1 MIAGFYFLKSPS
13 EGDYK
18 KLVQNETVLETK
30 GYSGVPIQPVNVS
43 SVEQQYPPSE
53 VKMEIEVS
61 SQEILDADSEG
72 LIGNGNNPFGA
83 RFITEEDVKASIDRI
98 IAKDGMDIEQFDLE
112 YQEYII
118 NLRHLE
124 MTDHINE
131 LDSQVKK
138 VASEYK
144 EKILT
149 NKQ

>member
-18 KLVQNETVLETK
+18 ELVQNEAVLETK

-43 SVEQQYPPSE
+43 NVEQQYPPSE

-61 SQEILDADSEG
+61 SQEILDADAEG

-83 RFITEEDVKASIDRI
+83 RFITEDDVKASIDRI

-124 MTDHINE
+124 MTDNVSE